1 MKFGDLYRPAALL
14 GLAGATAALGLVAG
28 VAILRDPA
36 LARRLLSTGAR
47 GLARAQLAAAETVE
61 DAIDLW
67 EELRAQA
74 RREVEDSRFAA
85 AAGPGATGES
95 GDDTAPPARSPSDGT
110 VPAAHPSGDVAGP
123 APAKAV
129 KPRSGAKKQ
138 PAKRR
143 PPATSPEPAAKK
155 PRAPRSPGAPR
166 TPRA

>member
-1 MKFGDLYRPAALL
+1 MKIDDLYRPAALL

-74 RREVEDSRFAA
+74 RREVEDSRFEA
-85 AAGPGATGES
+85 ATGTRAAKES
-95 GDDTAPPARSPSDGT
+95 RPPPAPSP
-110 VPAAHPSGDVAGP
+110 
-123 APAKAV
+123 K
-129 KPRSGAKKQ
+129 
-138 PAKRR
+138 
-143 PPATSPEPAAKK
+143 PAAKK
-155 PRAPRSPGAPR
+155 PRAPRSKRAPR